1 MTFEGPKKEVVQG
14 TDSANSSSV
23 IKQVIVVRRDLNI
36 GKGKAAAQVAHGAI
50 AAMEETRKSHPEM
63 VRQWS
68 QIGQMKVVLQVAD
81 LGALRQI
88 KASCLKVGIPCVE
101 INDAGRTQLPP
112 GTTTVLGIGPWWT
125 REIDKITGDLK
136 LY

>member
-1 MTFEGPKKEVVQG
+1 MTSEGPTKDSTQG
-14 TDSANSSSV
+14 NEGSNSTSV
-23 IKQVIVVRRDLNI
+23 IKQAIVVRRDLKM

-68 QIGQMKVVLQVAD
+68 QIGQMKVVLQVDD
-81 LGALRQI
+81 LGALRHIQT
-88 KASCLKVGIPCVE
+88 ACLKIGIPCVE

>member
-1 MTFEGPKKEVVQG
+1 MTSEGPIKDPAQG
-14 TDSANSSSV
+14 TDGPNSISV
-23 IKQVIVVRRDLNI
+23 IKQAIIVRRDLKM
-36 GKGKAAAQVAHGAI
+36 GRGKAAAQVAHGAI

-63 VRQWS
+63 VRQWT
-68 QIGQMKVVLQVAD
+68 QIGQMKVVLQVEG
-81 LGALRQI
+81 LGALKEI
-88 KASCLKVGIPCVE
+88 KTACLKTGVPCIE

-136 LY
+136 LF

>member
-1 MTFEGPKKEVVQG
+1 MSSKGSLKHSSKQINGKNEG
-14 TDSANSSSV
+14 SS
-23 IKQVIVVRRDLNI
+23 IKQVIIVRRDLKM

-50 AAMEETRKSHPEM
+50 AAMEETRKSHPEF
-63 VRQWS
+63 VRIWS
-68 QIGQMKVVLQVAD
+68 QSGQMKVVLQVPD
-81 LGALRQI
+81 FTKLSQI
-88 KASCLKVGIPCVE
+88 KVDCLKNGIPCVE

-125 REIDKITGDLK
+125 REIDKITGELK